1 MEIEKKMSFHDYIS
15 KKCSDL
21 LDIVYYSHIRK
32 IYNDSLSN
40 IFNNKKIPIIQP
52 DYFVFMQYYFIY
64 TFFNYISSKSCI
76 LYSLSLHS
84 THISGL
90 VFDNLL
96 KKYEYN
102 PLKNSVFLKN
112 NSYFLFNYLFFFKI
126 LFLENKFYKKI
137 LLNLSIYIFY
147 LLYNINDIYKE
158 RLECI
163 NLKKEFSHP
172 LKILVLTPN
181 KKTIENIIKKTD
193 FFNYSNYLFFIN
205 IMLWLFY

>member
-21 LDIVYYSHIRK
+21 LDIIYYSHIKK
-32 IYNDSLSN
+32 IYNDSMNN
-40 IFNNKKIPIIQP
+40 IFNNKKIAIIQP
-52 DYFVFMQYYFIY
+52 DYFIFMQYYFIY
-64 TFFNYISSKSCI
+64 TCFHYISNKSCI

-102 PLKNSVFLKN
+102 PLKNSIFLKN
-112 NSYFLFNYLFFFKI
+112 NSYFLFNYLFFFNI
-126 LFLENKFYKKI
+126 LFLKNNFYKKI
-137 LLNLSIYIFY
+137 LVNFSIYIFY
-147 LLYNINDIYKE
+147 LLYNINDIYKA

-172 LKILVLTPN
+172 LKILILTPN
-181 KKTIENIIKKTD
+181 KKIIENIIKKTD